1 MDKFKLGSDVFLE
14 FKVKVGKRP
23 ALINSADGE
32 LYKGDN
38 YIRDFATSV
47 KKNTVSGIID
57 NSVFTRVGE
66 YNAKFTV
73 HLQGMGKQE
82 YNIPFEIIKSV
93 LGKARQLV

>member
-23 ALINSADGE
+23 ALINDATGQI
-32 LYKGDN
+32 YRGDK

-57 NSVFTRVGE
+57 NSVFSSVGD

-73 HLQGMGKQE
+73 HLQAMGNHE
-82 YNIPFEIIKSV
+82 YNIPFQITESV
-93 LGKARQLV
+93 LGKKRRQ